1 MEIADYASQ
10 NNSRAKTCSVLN
22 QIQIQSSSKMLNC
35 IHFIYFHYFLK
46 DTAFFFV
53 TAVTI

>member
-46 DTAFFFV
+46 VTAFFFV